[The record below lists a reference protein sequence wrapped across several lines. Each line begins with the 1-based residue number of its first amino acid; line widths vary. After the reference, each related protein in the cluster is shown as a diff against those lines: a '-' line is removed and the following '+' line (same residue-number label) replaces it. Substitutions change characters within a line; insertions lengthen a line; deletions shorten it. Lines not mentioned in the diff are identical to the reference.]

1 VKVTLINYTP
11 APENAIGEAAAICYG
26 SDTTRDANLRRAKGC
41 KDKGHLSTLRF
52 AYATFNISGISRV
65 CSHQLVRMA
74 HSGILQKSQR
84 YSLETSVDYIEPP
97 TIGEL
102 PDYLQVEWRA
112 LLNRAARLYS
122 VLVDEKLMHQ
132 QDARYILPQAC
143 TTELNICLNFQGY
156 RDLFRNRCTKAA
168 QWEVRDVA
176 FEMKKQ
182 LSEIAPIIF
191 GD

>member
-1 VKVTLINYTP
+1 MKVTLINYTP
-11 APENAIGEAAAICYG
+11 DPENAIGEAAAICYG
-26 SDTTRDANLRRAKGC
+26 SDVSRDANLRRAKGC

-74 HSGILQKSQR
+74 HAGVLQKSQR
-84 YSLETSVDYIEPP
+84 YCRESDVSFVIPEVPEEYKGIWTNILCD
-97 TIGEL
+97 
-102 PDYLQVEWRA
+102 
-112 LLNRAARLYS
+112 AAALYS
-122 VLVDEKLMHQ
+122 ELVDKKLMHQ
-132 QDARYILPQAC
+132 QDARYILPQSC

-156 RDLFRNRCTKAA
+156 RDLLKNRCTKAA

-176 FEMKKQ
+176 YEIKRQ